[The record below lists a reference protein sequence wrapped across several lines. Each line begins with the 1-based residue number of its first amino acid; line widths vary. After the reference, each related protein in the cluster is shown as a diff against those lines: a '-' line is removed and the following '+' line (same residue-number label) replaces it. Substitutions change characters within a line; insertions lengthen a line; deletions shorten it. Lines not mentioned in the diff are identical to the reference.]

1 MNITFSAD
9 AQLIKKARDF
19 AKVHDTA
26 LNKMIRVFLTSMVAE
41 NGSEKDADYFLH
53 TVEQIQGDSKGKQWT
68 RNEIYE
74 L

>member
-1 MNITFSAD
+1 MNITLSAD
-9 AQLIKKARDF
+9 AQLIKKAREF
-19 AKVHDTA
+19 AKIHGTT
-26 LNKMIRVFLTSMVAE
+26 LNKMIRIFLASVVTE
-41 NGSEKDADYFLH
+41 NGSKKDADYFLH

>member
-9 AQLIKKARDF
+9 AQLIKTASEF
-19 AKVHDTA
+19 AKAHGTT
-26 LNKMIRVFLTSMVAE
+26 LNKMIRVFLTSLIAE
-41 NGSEKDADYFLH
+41 NGSEKYVDYFLQM
-53 TVEQIQGDSKGKQWT
+53 VEQIQVDSKGKQWT